1 MAVLFKQHIYS
12 LRLISFPLPVSGL
25 PVLRPDTVE
34 MSVWGVASLA
44 GLEAGVW
51 TSVEEVVRM
60 RGRGQEFTR
69 SETGA
74 GTRHQEFRRW
84 LEACRRFCN
93 WKAAEIL

>member
-1 MAVLFKQHIYS
+1 M
-12 LRLISFPLPVSGL
+12 
-25 PVLRPDTVE
+25 RPDTVE

-51 TSVEEVVRM
+51 SSVEEVASM

-69 SETGA
+69 SQTGA
-74 GTRHQEFRRW
+74 GAGHQEFRRW

-93 WKAAEIL
+93 WKAAESL